1 MRELRELAEF
11 FLELANFEEYLCSK
25 FEDGLILEIKE
36 KMLISGSQSYKEL
49 VQLALKAE
57 KLISES
63 VLDLYLVSFQRR
75 VKVSNLLGI
84 LWI

>member
-57 KLISES
+57 KLISERMS
-63 VLDLYLVSFQRR
+63 QRKFQKRKR
-75 VKVSNLLGI
+75 FGFVFS
-84 LWI
+84 